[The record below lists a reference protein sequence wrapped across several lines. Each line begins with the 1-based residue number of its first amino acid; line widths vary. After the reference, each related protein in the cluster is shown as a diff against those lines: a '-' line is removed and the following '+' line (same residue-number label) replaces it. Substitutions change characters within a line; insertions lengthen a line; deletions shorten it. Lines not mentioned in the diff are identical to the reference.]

1 MQSDSKSVSDFI
13 TFQDYVQSTQETKFK
28 RQVTPTVQLSYK
40 VTEMTVTS
48 KITKALILGA
58 PASGKGT
65 ISSRIVKKYNVVH
78 VSSGD
83 KLRDHI
89 EKQTELGKE
98 VKAYLNEGKLVPD
111 NVMIKFMLTELNE
124 VGDKPWL
131 LDGFPRTVGQ
141 AEALWKVQPV
151 NLVLNL
157 DVPFEVIIDRVK
169 NRWVHLPSGRV
180 YNIGFNTPKEDGK
193 DDETGEDLVQRPDDK
208 PEAVQKRL
216 QIYESITRP
225 VINFYKSKGILQEFH
240 GRTSDEI
247 WPKVT
252 AYLDPLLNK

>member
-1 MQSDSKSVSDFI
+1 
-13 TFQDYVQSTQETKFK
+13 
-28 RQVTPTVQLSYK
+28 
-40 VTEMTVTS
+40 MTIRANILKT
-48 KITKALILGA
+48 LILGA

-65 ISSRIVKKYNVVH
+65 ISSRIVKKYNVEH

-98 VKAYLNEGKLVPD
+98 VKKYLNEGKLVPD
-111 NVMIKFMLTELNE
+111 DVIIKFMITELKKVE
-124 VGDKPWL
+124 SKPWL
-131 LDGFPRTVGQ
+131 LDGFPRTVAQ
-141 AEALWKVQPV
+141 ANALWKVQPV
-151 NLVLNL
+151 DLVLNL
-157 DVPFEVIIDRVK
+157 VVPFEVIIDRVK

-180 YNIGFNTPKEDGK
+180 YNIGFNTPKVMGK
-193 DDETGEDLVQRPDDK
+193 DDVTGEDLIQRPDDK

-216 QIYESITRP
+216 QIYESVTRP
-225 VINFYKSKGILQEFH
+225 VITFYKEKGILKEFE

-252 AYLDPLLNK
+252 AYLDPILK

>member
-1 MQSDSKSVSDFI
+1 MSV
-13 TFQDYVQSTQETKFK
+13 KNK
-28 RQVTPTVQLSYK
+28 LL
-40 VTEMTVTS
+40 
-48 KITKALILGA
+48 KALILGA

-65 ISSRIVKKYNVVH
+65 ISSRIVKKYNIAH

-89 EKQTELGKE
+89 EKQTDLGKT
-98 VKAYLNEGKLVPD
+98 VKTFLNEGKLVPD
-111 NVMIKFMLTELNE
+111 DVMIKFMVTELKKVE
-124 VGDKPWL
+124 DQPWL

-141 AEALWKVQPV
+141 ADALWKVQPV
-151 NLVLNL
+151 DVVLNL
-157 DVPFEVIIDRVK
+157 VVPFEVIIDRVK

-180 YNIGFNTPKEDGK
+180 YNIGFNTPKVKGK
-193 DDETGEDLVQRPDDK
+193 DDITDEALVQRPDDK

-216 QIYESITRP
+216 EIYESVTRP
-225 VINFYKSKGILQEFH
+225 VIEFYTAKGILKEFH

-252 AYLDPLLNK
+252 AYLDAIFAKV

>member
-1 MQSDSKSVSDFI
+1 
-13 TFQDYVQSTQETKFK
+13 
-28 RQVTPTVQLSYK
+28 
-40 VTEMTVTS
+40 MTVS
-48 KITKALILGA
+48 NKLLKALILGA

-65 ISSRIVKKYNVVH
+65 ISSRIVKRYSVEH

-89 EKQTELGKE
+89 EKQTNLGKE
-98 VKAYLNEGKLVPD
+98 VKTYLNEGKLVPD
-111 NVMIKFMLTELNE
+111 DVMIKFMTTELKKVDN
-124 VGDKPWL
+124 KAWL

-141 AEALWKVQPV
+141 ANALWSVQPV
-151 NLVLNL
+151 DVVLNL
-157 DVPFEVIIDRVK
+157 VVPFEVIIDRVK

-180 YNIGFNTPKEDGK
+180 YNIGFNTPKVEGK
-193 DDETGEDLVQRPDDK
+193 DDVTGENLVQRPDDK

-216 QIYESITRP
+216 QIYESVTRP
-225 VINFYKSKGILQEFH
+225 VIDFYKEKGILKEFH

-252 AYLDPLLNK
+252 TYLDPFFKL

>member
-1 MQSDSKSVSDFI
+1 MAVRNK
-13 TFQDYVQSTQETKFK
+13 
-28 RQVTPTVQLSYK
+28 LL
-40 VTEMTVTS
+40 
-48 KITKALILGA
+48 KALILGA

-65 ISSRIVKKYNVVH
+65 ISSRIVKKYNIEH

-98 VKAYLNEGKLVPD
+98 VKSYLNEGKLVPD
-111 NVMIKFMLTELNE
+111 DVMIKFMISELKR
-124 VGDKPWL
+124 VSQKPWL

-141 AEALWKVQPV
+141 ADALWKVQPV
-151 NLVLNL
+151 DVVLNL
-157 DVPFEVIIDRVK
+157 VVPFEVIIDRVK

-180 YNIGFNTPKEDGK
+180 YNIGFNTPKVEGK
-193 DDETGEDLVQRPDDK
+193 DDVTGEDLIQRPDDK
-208 PEAVQKRL
+208 PEAVRKRL
-216 QIYESITRP
+216 EIYDSVTRP
-225 VINFYKSKGILQEFH
+225 VIQFYKDKGILKEFE

-252 AYLDPLLNK
+252 AYLDPIFNK

>member
-1 MQSDSKSVSDFI
+1 MSGK
-13 TFQDYVQSTQETKFK
+13 
-28 RQVTPTVQLSYK
+28 LL
-40 VTEMTVTS
+40 
-48 KITKALILGA
+48 KILILGA

-65 ISSRIVKKYNVVH
+65 ISSRIVKKYAVAH

-89 EKQTELGKE
+89 EKQTDLGKE
-98 VKAYLNEGKLVPD
+98 VKKYLNEGKLVPD
-111 NVMIKFMLTELNE
+111 DVMIKFMITELKKVE
-124 VGDKPWL
+124 DKPWL

-141 AEALWKVQPV
+141 ADALWKVQPV
-151 NLVLNL
+151 DVVVNLV
-157 DVPFEVIIDRVK
+157 VPFEVIIDRVK

-180 YNIGFNTPKEDGK
+180 YNIGFNTPKVEGK

-208 PEAVQKRL
+208 PEAVRKRL
-216 QIYESITRP
+216 EIYESVTRP
-225 VINFYKSKGILQEFH
+225 VIEFYKAKGILKEFE

-252 AYLDPLLNK
+252 AYLDPIFKK

>member
-1 MQSDSKSVSDFI
+1 
-13 TFQDYVQSTQETKFK
+13 
-28 RQVTPTVQLSYK
+28 
-40 VTEMTVTS
+40 MTIKD
-48 KITKALILGA
+48 KILKTLILGA

-65 ISSRIVKKYNVVH
+65 ISSRIVKKYNVEH

-98 VKAYLNEGKLVPD
+98 VKKYINEGKLVPD
-111 NVMIKFMLTELNE
+111 DVMIKFMTSELKK
-124 VGDKPWL
+124 VGSKAWL
-131 LDGFPRTVGQ
+131 LDGFPRTVAQ
-141 AEALWKVQPV
+141 ANALWQVQPV
-151 NLVLNL
+151 DVVLNL
-157 DVPFEVIIDRVK
+157 VVPFEVIIDRVK

-180 YNIGFNTPKEDGK
+180 YNIGFNTPKVMGK
-193 DDETGEDLVQRPDDK
+193 DDVTGEQLIQRPDDK

-216 QIYESITRP
+216 EIYESVTRP
-225 VINFYKSKGILQEFH
+225 VINFYKEKGILKEFE

-252 AYLDPLLNK
+252 AYLDPIFQKS